1 MFGIGVTELIVVGVI
16 VSVPLVLIFLAMYAL
31 RKSEHSG
38 RTSSSEETQ
47 LLQEVLRGLKRL
59 EDRVDSLESTL
70 LDRGGKN

>member
-1 MFGIGVTELIVVGVI
+1 MFGIGATELIVVGVI
-16 VSVPLVLIFLAMYAL
+16 VSVPLVLIFLTMYAL

>member
-1 MFGIGVTELIVVGVI
+1 MFGIGATEIVIVGLM

-59 EDRVDSLESTL
+59 EERVDSLETTL
-70 LDRGGKN
+70 ADRSGKN